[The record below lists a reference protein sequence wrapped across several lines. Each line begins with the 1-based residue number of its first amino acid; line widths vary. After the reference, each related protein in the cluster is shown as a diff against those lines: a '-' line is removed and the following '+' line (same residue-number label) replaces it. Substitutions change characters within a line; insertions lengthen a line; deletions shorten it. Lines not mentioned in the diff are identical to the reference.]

1 MYFGLFTLIKIIEM
15 RKSTK
20 IVGIGG
26 GTGLSTLLEGLKY
39 KTDNLTAIVTVTDD
53 GGSSGRLRKDLNML
67 PPGDIRNCIVSLA
80 ESNSLISE
88 LFQYRFRGKSDLSG
102 HSFGNLYI
110 AAMTAITGSFARGI
124 LETSRVLAIKG
135 KVLPSTL
142 KNVVLGAKFNDGKKI
157 LGQTSIVA
165 YSRPIE
171 EIFLAPE
178 NPPAHEGVIQ
188 ALNDADIIILGP
200 GSLFSSIIP
209 NLLIKG
215 VAGAIRKSCAK
226 KIYICNIM
234 TQPGETD
241 NFTVCDHLSTVEK
254 YLKSNIDFLIIN
266 NGKISDNLINKH
278 KNQNSFKVLDDSE
291 RMNRKIEIIKADVI
305 SSNKEFARHDPK
317 KIAEVIFRTIISKF

>member
-1 MYFGLFTLIKIIEM
+1 MN
-15 RKSTK
+15 KSIK

-26 GTGLSTLLEGLKY
+26 GTGLSTLLEGLKH

-53 GGSSGRLRKDLNML
+53 GGSSGRLRKDLNIL

-110 AAMTAITGSFARGI
+110 AAMTEITGSFTRGI

-142 KNVVLGAKFNDGKKI
+142 KNVVLGAKFSDGKKI
-157 LGQTSIVA
+157 LGQTKIVA
-165 YSRPIE
+165 YAKPIDK
-171 EIFLAPE
+171 IFLVPE
-178 NPPAHEGVIQ
+178 NPLAHEGVLQ
-188 ALNDADIIILGP
+188 ALVDADIIILGP

-209 NLLIKG
+209 NLLVKG
-215 VAGAIRKSCAK
+215 VASSTIKSNAK
-226 KIYICNIM
+226 KIYVCNIM

-241 NFTVCDHLSTVEK
+241 DFTVCDHLQTVKK
-254 YLKSNIDFLIIN
+254 YLGDDIDYLIIN
-266 NGKISDNLINKH
+266 NGKISESLIKKH
-278 KNQNSFKVLDDSE
+278 KAQKSFKVIDDSK
-291 RMNRKIEIIKADVI
+291 KISGKTKIIKADVI
-305 SSNKEFARHDPK
+305 SSNKEFARHDPE
-317 KIAEVIFRTIISKF
+317 KISEVIFKTLISKF